1 MAATTTAERLRD
13 AESAAEELRQA
24 LETLGV
30 VLPSLRVDLA
40 SCTAEANRPLVDLGC
55 CNLAMVRKLASVL
68 RGCA

>member
-1 MAATTTAERLRD
+1 MTTTVERLRD
-13 AESAAEELRQA
+13 AESAAEEVRAA
-24 LETLGV
+24 LAEVGV

-55 CNLAMVRKLASVL
+55 CNLAMARKLASVL